1 MKTYELVF
9 IDADDTLFDY
19 RKAEKEALSGAFQ
32 SHDISIND
40 EIIKSYGSINKEL
53 WRKYEKNEITQEALR
68 TERFRLLFNDL
79 SLTIDHASFSEIYL
93 DFLSN
98 SAVLMENAD
107 TICRYLHENYTTV
120 IITNGISKVQ
130 RNRFDKSPIRDCFD
144 YLVISEEA
152 GCNKPHIG
160 IFEYAEQITGFSD
173 REKMIIVGDSLTSD
187 IAGGINY
194 GIDTCWLNLH
204 GTDNT
209 KGIQPTYSVSNL
221 LELRNI
227 L

>member
-32 SHDISIND
+32 SLDISIND

>member
-1 MKTYELVF
+1 MKIYELVF

-19 RKAEKEALSGAFQ
+19 RKAEREALSGAFQ
-32 SHDISIND
+32 SLDMSIND
-40 EIIKSYGSINKEL
+40 EIIEKYGRINKEL
-53 WRKYEKNEITQEALR
+53 WRKYERNEISQKALR
-68 TERFRLLFNDL
+68 TERFRLLFNELAVTVDY
-79 SLTIDHASFSEIYL
+79 SDFSETYL
-93 DFLSN
+93 EHLSN
-98 SAVLMENAD
+98 SAVLMDNAD

-120 IITNGISKVQ
+120 IMTNGISKVQ
-130 RNRFDKSPIRDCFD
+130 RNRFDRSHIKDCFD
-144 YLVISEEA
+144 HLIISEEA
-152 GCNKPHIG
+152 GFNKPHIG

-173 REKMIIVGDSLTSD
+173 KDKMIIIGDSLTSD

-209 KGIQPTYSVSNL
+209 KDIQPSYSISDL
-221 LELRNI
+221 LELKNI